1 MIGRLINDFSRRGLL
16 DGRVCRLPT
25 IIVRPGAPTAAA
37 SSFASGIVREPLRG
51 KESVLP
57 VDESLPM
64 WVCSPKTV
72 VKNLVYALSIPKEE
86 FGLYR
91 TVNLPGITVKV
102 GDILEAL
109 EAVGGKEKRALV
121 KREKDEKT
129 EAIVLYVYMYTSVQ
143 PITDI
148 VHSGWPAYFD
158 VKKAKSLGFFDDQ
171 TLTETVED
179 FANSLR

>member
-1 MIGRLINDFSRRGLL
+1 MFSLTVISLINDFSRRSLL

-37 SSFASGIVREPLRG
+37 SSFASGIVREPLQG

-72 VKNLVYALSIPKEE
+72 VKNLVYALSIAKEK

-91 TVNLPGITVKV
+91 TVNLPGITVTV

-121 KREKDEKT
+121 KREKDDKT
-129 EAIVLYVYMYTSVQ
+129 EAIVLYVFSRVVEKVQLIWVIVAGRHTSTSRKLS
-143 PITDI
+143 PWAFTMIK
-148 VHSGWPAYFD
+148 H
-158 VKKAKSLGFFDDQ
+158 
-171 TLTETVED
+171 
-179 FANSLR
+179 